1 MNNKKRFSVISKEMS
16 LTHRDFFL
24 TLPRLLKDTP
34 YTYSN
39 HIVSFQVNGKHVE
52 IQLAPEKIRKLSSTV
67 SLPFTR
73 IEIKCY
79 EFSPK
84 ESEDFIHDFNL
95 RFLRGGGWRKSQ
107 RYNIPEQTIETIT
120 REQSILKEEIMTL
133 PSHFFAHLTKKCS
146 GRTNIRTCQGKYGRF
161 RNNR

>member
-1 MNNKKRFSVISKEMS
+1 MS

-95 RFLRGGGWRKSQ
+95 RFLRGGG
-107 RYNIPEQTIETIT
+107 
-120 REQSILKEEIMTL
+120 
-133 PSHFFAHLTKKCS
+133 
-146 GRTNIRTCQGKYGRF
+146 
-161 RNNR
+161 